1 MKPHQFSLSQETV
14 VLLQQLLGFC
24 YSWASSTYFLKKIR
38 HNGQQNKW
46 RSGESTQSGKAR
58 SSLVKA
64 RSSAF
69 VSPDSLLVL
78 SSLITCVKYSCI
90 REYKKRERET
100 ISSFVKATLP
110 VIKEFRKSFFKSI
123 WWMLIQILFLI
134 TKLSKINL
142 LKNFGNFDHCILTY
156 FLEFYCGNTLEDIFA

>member
-1 MKPHQFSLSQETV
+1 MDNKINDGPGNPLNLVRQDPLLLKLDQ
-14 VLLQQLLGFC
+14 VLLSRQILFSCCLLW
-24 YSWASSTYFLKKIR
+24 SPVSSI
-38 HNGQQNKW
+38 
-46 RSGESTQSGKAR
+46 
-58 SSLVKA
+58 
-64 RSSAF
+64 
-69 VSPDSLLVL
+69 LVL
-78 SSLITCVKYSCI
+78 ENI
-90 REYKKRERET
+90 KRETET